1 MASLSKNVLSMKFMQ
16 RTKERIE
23 EKHEVESLFG
33 KTAPDDTKQQPEIE
47 VWRTE
52 ESHVP
57 CEGLMFG
64 RMSFRGYNPEIE
76 RLMSEKGGKKYDRES
91 DPTDESVDVTVAE
104 MAQIQ
109 MDKVNNDPV
118 YGRSAPVKRKRNQY
132 IRPVDD

>member
-1 MASLSKNVLSMKFMQ
+1 MKFMQ

-33 KTAPDDTKQQPEIE
+33 KTAPDDKKQQPEIE

-57 CEGLMFG
+57 CEGLIFG
-64 RMSFRGYNPEIE
+64 RMSFRGYNPEVE
-76 RLMSEKGGKKYDRES
+76 RLMAEKSGLKYNRGPE
-91 DPTDESVDVTVAE
+91 PTDESVDVTVAE

-109 MDKVNNDPV
+109 MEKGNHDPV
-118 YGRSAPVKRKRNQY
+118 YGRSAPVKRKRCQY
-132 IRPVDD
+132 IPPVDD